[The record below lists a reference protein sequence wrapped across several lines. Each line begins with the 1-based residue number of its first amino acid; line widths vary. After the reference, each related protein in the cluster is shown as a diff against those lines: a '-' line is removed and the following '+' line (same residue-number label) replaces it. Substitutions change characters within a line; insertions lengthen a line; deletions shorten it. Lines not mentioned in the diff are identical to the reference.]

1 MKLPEYR
8 KLIKKPK
15 ASKYNNTKV
24 NGYASRKESQRAAT
38 LQLLQ
43 KAGIISFLQEQ
54 AIFELI
60 PSQYRDG
67 KCVERSCK
75 YVADFTYYKDDIFV
89 VEDVKSPI
97 TRTAEYIIKRKLM
110 LHVHGIQILET

>member
-1 MKLPEYR
+1 MNIKEFRSMQPM
-8 KLIKKPK
+8 IKK
-15 ASKYNNTKV
+15 SKYNNTKV